1 MNETSFSGSPALWA
15 GGFIKRIRLWF
26 IRRGLRSMMLVYSVL
41 MQMAK
46 WIGPSK
52 RHVGKEGYDILL
64 TGAFYS
70 DNWISSHLRPL
81 AMSKRCA
88 RVRMVANSTVPK
100 IDNVEAIYP
109 PPWLVSILG
118 AVPARLLT
126 FAYMGVR
133 RRPHFIGGFHLLVN
147 GLVAALLAKILGSR
161 SLYFCGGGPREVV
174 GGGYSTENRLFRK
187 LRSPDEVIEKQLLKA
202 VSEFDL
208 VVTMGNSAIKYFQN
222 HGVNAEFHVV
232 AGGKDSA
239 HFYPT
244 DENPT
249 ADLILVGRLSQIK
262 RVDIFIKAIMH
273 AQVTLPNISAIIV
286 GDGPIRDDLEQLA
299 SDLKVEG
306 NIQFVGQ
313 QSNIEEWLRKA
324 KVFVLTSDSEGLSL
338 ALMEAMMCGLPA
350 VVSNVGDLGDL
361 IEDGINGFLINEHT
375 PEAFANRFVELLED
389 EEKFATFKKAT
400 QKSARRYETHTVSL
414 LWDKILAPNALE
426 REFNAN
432 CHLS

>member
-1 MNETSFSGSPALWA
+1 
-15 GGFIKRIRLWF
+15 
-26 IRRGLRSMMLVYSVL
+26 MMLVYSVL
-41 MQMAK
+41 MQVAK
-46 WIGPSK
+46 WIGPRK
-52 RHVGKEGYDILL
+52 RQVGEEGYDILL
-64 TGAFYS
+64 TGTFYS
-70 DNWISSHLRPL
+70 DNWIKSHLRPL
-81 AMSKRCA
+81 AMSKQCG
-88 RVRMVANSTVPK
+88 RVRMVATSIVPK
-100 IDNVEAIYP
+100 IEKVDAIYP
-109 PPWLVSILG
+109 PSWLVSSIG

-126 FAYMGVR
+126 FAYVGIR
-133 RRPHFIGGFHLLVN
+133 TRSHFMGGFHLLVN
-147 GLVAALLAKILGSR
+147 GLTAALLARILGSR

-174 GGGYSTENRLFRK
+174 GGGYSTESRLFRK

-208 VVTMGNSAIKYFQN
+208 VITMGNSAIEYFQQ
-222 HGVNAEFHVV
+222 HGVKAEFHVV

-239 HFYPT
+239 HFYPSH
-244 DENPT
+244 ENPA

-262 RVDIFIKAIMH
+262 RVDIFIKAIKH
-273 AQVTLPNISAIIV
+273 AQVTRPNISAIIV
-286 GDGPIRDDLEQLA
+286 GDGPVRGDLEQLA
-299 SDLKVEG
+299 SDLKVER

-350 VVSNVGDLGDL
+350 VVSNVGDLEDL

-375 PEAFANRFVELLED
+375 PEAFANRFIELLEND
-389 EEKFATFKKAT
+389 EKLATFKKAT
-400 QKSARRYETHTVSL
+400 QKSARQYETHAVSI

-426 REFNAN
+426 REFSAN